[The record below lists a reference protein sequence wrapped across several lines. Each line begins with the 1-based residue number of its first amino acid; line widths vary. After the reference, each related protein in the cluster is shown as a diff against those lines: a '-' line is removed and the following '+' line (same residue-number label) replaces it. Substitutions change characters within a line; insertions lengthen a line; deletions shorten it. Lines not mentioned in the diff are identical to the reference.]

1 MKRNIQ
7 NAFMCFFTLII
18 VVAMSCVMPFTTS
31 NAADSNAELPKGWL
45 LWHSYSEYAALDSK
59 LYLLTPDG
67 SIKEIS
73 GDFIHAMNGSF
84 GIAPEQITF
93 MAIDSSADE
102 WDIYLYDNGN
112 ITNLTKNS
120 GFRNEDPKW
129 SPDGKQIVFKRGYW
143 DNSTGDFVYDLAML
157 NIDTYEVTMLTND
170 RAEEAMPF
178 FSEDGKYIYYTRYT
192 DGIGSIFRINVA
204 IHGTEDIY
212 SETDVTAYYPIIKGE
227 QLYFTKWY
235 SAENH
240 CDQLM

>member
-1 MKRNIQ
+1 MKLNVP
-7 NAFMCFFTLII
+7 NAFKCFFTFIT
-18 VVAMSCVMPFTTS
+18 VVALFCVMLFTTS
-31 NAADSNAELPKGWL
+31 NAAETDAELPKGWL

-59 LYLLTPDG
+59 LYLRTPDG

-73 GDFIHAMNGSF
+73 GDFINAMNGSF
-84 GIAPEQITF
+84 GITPKQITF

-129 SPDGKQIVFKRGYW
+129 SPNGKQIVFKCGYW
-143 DNSTGDFVYDLAML
+143 DNSIGDFVYDLATL

-178 FSEDGKYIYYTRYT
+178 FSEDGQYIYTLHRRNRL
-192 DGIGSIFRINVA
+192 DMP
-204 IHGTEDIY
+204 HGCG
-212 SETDVTAYYPIIKGE
+212 DV
-227 QLYFTKWY
+227 
-235 SAENH
+235 
-240 CDQLM
+240 